1 MVPWNT
7 FTSRQ
12 MSCQKGRTN
21 RVPEGEKKSQK
32 CCSIQAPKQAE
43 SVRRKTC
50 KAKRRVE
57 QTTRLALFGFIWIT
71 LPALQHWSCYVMSTQ
86 SLSDAYEKVRG
97 PNPQA
102 RLKSET
108 SQIPRA
114 NLLPNIY
121 NRTLSNRRSSAA
133 SVLPFK
139 FFPLLAALP
148 IISHSSAPQSS
159 PFVYLSHP
167 AVSGH
172 L

>member
-1 MVPWNT
+1 
-7 FTSRQ
+7 
-12 MSCQKGRTN
+12 
-21 RVPEGEKKSQK
+21 
-32 CCSIQAPKQAE
+32 
-43 SVRRKTC
+43 
-50 KAKRRVE
+50 
-57 QTTRLALFGFIWIT
+57 
-71 LPALQHWSCYVMSTQ
+71 MSTQ

-148 IISHSSAPQSS
+148 IISHSTKLTIRLSLAPGRLWPLVIAAS
-159 PFVYLSHP
+159 FL
-167 AVSGH
+167 
-172 L
+172 LLRC